1 MGERQLQLFV
11 HDNWLYIVDP
21 ENSMA
26 RPGAFDYPA
35 SNAPVRYK
43 PESFRDPPV
52 ERYDEPIELVDISS
66 PKDSLE
72 VEEMRWKLEY
82 YEQMS
87 SMLTSSQ
94 DGLPEQSGSLW
105 SSMTKFD
112 YWHFFFLMISV
123 SVFIYNQSRIQKL
136 EQENDELKKSKL
148 NNSTQI
154 EAEESEVASQ
164 QQS

>member
-1 MGERQLQLFV
+1 MIDMSSDNWRQTLQSDLTNSHLVGPSHTPIVQISADSETGVPTTQVSSLNQLLSSTNLNGIMVMGERQLQLFV

-21 ENSMA
+21 ENSMG

-72 VEEMRWKLEY
+72 VEEMR
-82 YEQMS
+82 
-87 SMLTSSQ
+87 
-94 DGLPEQSGSLW
+94 
-105 SSMTKFD
+105 
-112 YWHFFFLMISV
+112 
-123 SVFIYNQSRIQKL
+123 
-136 EQENDELKKSKL
+136 
-148 NNSTQI
+148 
-154 EAEESEVASQ
+154 
-164 QQS
+164 